1 MVGNRLIVIN
11 LSLNPQFL
19 ISLSSN
25 IMSNRR
31 TFLKKS
37 VAASALFSGLS
48 WPAWAKEENIYRPK
62 GSATIISTWIHGI
75 EANAESW
82 RVLAA
87 GGSITD
93 AVEAGV
99 KIPESDPENTSVGL
113 GGMPDRDGHVTLDA
127 CIMDPSGNC
136 GSVAGLES
144 IENPISVARKV
155 MDDTPHVMLV
165 GDGALQFALE
175 KGFKKKNLLT
185 EKAKKALEE
194 WRIKAEYKP
203 IINIENH
210 DTIGLLAQDA
220 NGDIAGACTTS
231 GLAFK
236 MRGRVGDSPIIAA
249 GLFVDNEIGGAT
261 STGMGEAII
270 KAAGSHLVVELMRQ
284 GRTATEACQEAVQR
298 VIKKEPRYQ
307 DLQVGFIAIRKDG
320 DVGGYAIHKGFNY
333 ALMTSAK
340 KNVMIDAKSAL

>member
-1 MVGNRLIVIN
+1 MGNRRSFI
-11 LSLNPQFL
+11 
-19 ISLSSN
+19 
-25 IMSNRR
+25 
-31 TFLKKS
+31 KKS
-37 VAASALFSGLS
+37 AAATALLGGLGLRS
-48 WPAWAKEENIYRPK
+48 LAREEKSFKPK
-62 GSATIISTWIHGI
+62 DEATIISTWIHGI

-82 RVLAA
+82 RVLQE

-99 KIPESDPENTSVGL
+99 RIPESDPENTSVGY

-136 GSVAGLES
+136 GSVAGLEH

-165 GDGALQFALE
+165 GDGALQFALAN
-175 KGFKKKNLLT
+175 GFEKKNLLT

-194 WRIKAEYKP
+194 WQIKAEYKP

-284 GRTATEACQEAVQR
+284 GRTAQEACEAAVER
-298 VIKKEPRYQ
+298 VIKKEPRYKE
-307 DLQVGFIAIRKDG
+307 LQVGFIALRKDG

-333 ALMTSAK
+333 AMMTSAD
-340 KNVMIDAKSAL
+340 KNVMVDAKSVL

>member
-1 MVGNRLIVIN
+1 MT
-11 LSLNPQFL
+11 S
-19 ISLSSN
+19 
-25 IMSNRR
+25 RR
-31 TFLKKS
+31 SFIKK
-37 VAASALFSGLS
+37 SALFSTILSGVGLS
-48 WPAWAKEENIYRPK
+48 GLNASQSKFHPK
-62 GSATIISTWIHGI
+62 GSATVISTWIHGI
-75 EANAESW
+75 EANAETWKVMASGKS
-82 RVLAA
+82 V
-87 GGSITD
+87 TD
-93 AVEAGV
+93 GVEAGV
-99 KIPESDPENTSVGL
+99 RIPESDPENTSVGL

-127 CIMDPSGNC
+127 CIMDPTGNC
-136 GSVAGLES
+136 GSVAGLEY

-155 MDDTPHVMLV
+155 MDETPHVMLV

-175 KGFKKKNLLT
+175 NGFDKKDLLT
-185 EKAKKALEE
+185 DRSKKALEE
-194 WRIKAEYKP
+194 WLKKSEYKP

-270 KAAGSHLVVELMRQ
+270 KVAGSHLVVELMRQ
-284 GRTATEACQEAVQR
+284 GRTAQEACVAAVER
-298 VIKKEPRYQ
+298 VVKKEPRYK

-333 ALMTSAK
+333 AVMTSSD
-340 KNVMIDAKSAL
+340 KNVMVDAKSLL

>member
-1 MVGNRLIVIN
+1 
-11 LSLNPQFL
+11 
-19 ISLSSN
+19 
-25 IMSNRR
+25 MSNRR

-37 VAASALFSGLS
+37 AAATALFSSLGLKS
-48 WPAWAKEENIYRPK
+48 WANDQQVLKPK

-82 RVLAA
+82 RVLAN

-99 KIPESDPENTSVGL
+99 RIPESDPENTSVGF

-136 GSVAGLES
+136 GSVAGLEF

-155 MDDTPHVMLV
+155 MDETPHVMLV
-165 GDGALQFALE
+165 GDGALQFALQNGFE
-175 KGFKKKNLLT
+175 KKDLLT

-194 WRIKAEYKP
+194 WRVKAEYKP

-220 NGDIAGACTTS
+220 KGDIAGACTTS

-249 GLFVDNEIGGAT
+249 GLFVDNEVGGAT

-284 GRTATEACQEAVQR
+284 GRPAEEACKEAVLR
-298 VIKKEPRYQ
+298 VTKKEPRYKE
-307 DLQVGFIAIRKDG
+307 LQVGFIAIRKDG

-333 ALMTSAK
+333 ALMTSADN
-340 KNVMIDAKSAL
+340 NVMVDAKSVL

>member
-1 MVGNRLIVIN
+1 MIMGNRRSFI
-11 LSLNPQFL
+11 
-19 ISLSSN
+19 
-25 IMSNRR
+25 
-31 TFLKKS
+31 KKS
-37 VAASALFSGLS
+37 VVLSTALGGLGLNSLASDRSLF
-48 WPAWAKEENIYRPK
+48 KPK
-62 GSATIISTWIHGI
+62 GSSTVISTWIHGI
-75 EANAESW
+75 EANSESW
-82 RVLAA
+82 RVLKN
-87 GGSITD
+87 GGSVTD

-99 KIPESDPENTSVGL
+99 RIPESDPENTSVGL
-113 GGMPDRDGHVTLDA
+113 GGFPDRDGHVTLDA
-127 CIMDPSGNC
+127 CIMDPTGNC
-136 GSVAGLES
+136 GSVAGLEH

-155 MDDTPHVMLV
+155 MDNTPHVLLV
-165 GDGALQFALE
+165 GEGALQFALGE
-175 KGFKKKNLLT
+175 GFEKKNLLT

-194 WRIKAEYKP
+194 WRVKSEYKP

-270 KAAGSHLVVELMRQ
+270 KVAGSHLVVELMRQ
-284 GRTATEACQEAVQR
+284 GRTPEEACKEAVMR
-298 VIKKEPRYQ
+298 IIKKEPRYK

-320 DVGGYAIHKGFNY
+320 MTGGYALQKGFNY

-340 KNVMIDAKSAL
+340 KNIMVDATSYL

>member
-1 MVGNRLIVIN
+1 MGSNRLIVIN
-11 LSLNPQFL
+11 LTLNHEFL
-19 ISLSSN
+19 PRISPR

-31 TFLKKS
+31 NFLKKS
-37 VAASALFSGLS
+37 AAAGTFLAGLGFPS
-48 WPAWAKEENIYRPK
+48 LAGERKVLKPK
-62 GSATIISTWIHGI
+62 GSPTIISTWIHGI

-82 RVLAA
+82 RVLEN
-87 GGSITD
+87 GGRVTD

-99 KIPESDPENTSVGL
+99 RIPESDPENTSVGL
-113 GGMPDRDGHVTLDA
+113 GGFPDRDGHVTLDA
-127 CIMDPSGNC
+127 CIMDPNGNC
-136 GSVAGLES
+136 GSVAGLEH

-155 MDDTPHVMLV
+155 MEDTPHVMLI

-175 KGFKKKNLLT
+175 EGFKKKNLLT
-185 EKAKKALEE
+185 KKAKKALEE
-194 WRIKAEYKP
+194 WRVKSEYKP

-236 MRGRVGDSPIIAA
+236 MRGRVGDSPIIGA

-270 KAAGSHLVVELMRQ
+270 KVAGSHLVVELMRQ
-284 GRTATEACQEAVQR
+284 GRSAEEACKEAVLR
-298 VIKKEPRYQ
+298 VVKKEPRYK
-307 DLQVGFIAIRKDG
+307 DLQVGFIALRKDG

-333 ALMTSAK
+333 ALMTSAD
-340 KNVMIDAKSAL
+340 KNIMVDAGSVL